1 MRQVIETTL
10 NGVTIGDPIHFR
22 GMSLFPLFQT
32 TTPKQEYVML
42 RTAFQKG
49 WLRVTEISEGGSV
62 PELKLFNESEASV
75 LILDGEE
82 LEGAKQNRVLNTSLL
97 VKGKSEL
104 LVPVS
109 CTEQGRWSRISE
121 EFADSE
127 KVLFRKARAKKMER
141 VSESLKYGGGYQ
153 SDQSEIWSDISMAQ
167 ADFNA
172 YSPTSAMKH
181 VYDAQKTTIDQYLG
195 AFPIEEGQVGFIA
208 GLGGRLAGLEYI
220 SRPECYAEVHK
231 RLVES
236 YALDCLRERYPEGEL
251 SLAESQRFLEQVWS
265 AKAESFPSVSKG
277 TDVRLESE
285 ELIGMALVEDEEV
298 IHLSAFSRQS
308 SSLEKSPRM
317 ANYRSRMKHPRRR

>member
-1 MRQVIETTL
+1 MVSWFVLFLTDRLKAVQIINLSKEKKHAPGHRNHTQ
-10 NGVTIGDPIHFR
+10 R
-22 GMSLFPLFQT
+22 GHDWRPHSFSRDESLPAVSDVNPQAGIRDAADCL
-32 TTPKQEYVML
+32 PKRV
-42 RTAFQKG
+42 AP
-49 WLRVTEISEGGSV
+49 VTEISEGGSV

-109 CTEQGRWSRISE
+109 CTEQGRWSRVSE

-141 VSESLKYGGGYQ
+141 VSESLKFGGGYQ
-153 SDQSEIWSDISMAQ
+153 SDQGEIWSDISMAQ

-195 AFPIEEGQVGFIA
+195 AFPIGEGQVGFIA
-208 GLGGRLAGLEYI
+208 GLGGRLAGMEYI

-236 YALDCLRERYPEGEL
+236 YALDCLRERHPEGEM
-251 SLAESQRFLEQVWS
+251 SLAESQRFLEQIWS
-265 AKAESFPSVSKG
+265 AKAESFP
-277 TDVRLESE
+277 
-285 ELIGMALVEDEEV
+285 
-298 IHLSAFSRQS
+298 FS
-308 SSLEKSPRM
+308 L
-317 ANYRSRMKHPRRR
+317 